1 MIAGGLG
8 GDWLLSSA
16 RTPDG
21 EAYGGTLTVEADDD
35 AWDCRWH
42 TNLPG
47 RPKMWGVG
55 ILDADRFVASRTVDA
70 KRTGESSPSP
80 GVVIYRPTGEGT
92 LPARWYHPDL
102 EGRLGTGLSTGGVPG
117 RLPGRYTADYETGAK
132 EPFETLAQVIS
143 GKSNPY
149 FVQWLLGTRPLYH
162 GIGLDIGNRFV
173 VGWADPQ
180 VAVEVLVYGTLR
192 DGEDFVLCGQWA
204 RIEHGGLGAET
215 AARA

>member
-47 RPKMWGVG
+47 RPKMRGVG

-92 LPARWYHPDL
+92 LPARWYHPDCQPAACRDDFPATTPPTMRRVRRSPSKHL
-102 EGRLGTGLSTGGVPG
+102 HRLSPESRTRILS
-117 RLPGRYTADYETGAK
+117 
-132 EPFETLAQVIS
+132 S
-143 GKSNPY
+143 GC
-149 FVQWLLGTRPLYH
+149 W
-162 GIGLDIGNRFV
+162 
-173 VGWADPQ
+173 
-180 VAVEVLVYGTLR
+180 
-192 DGEDFVLCGQWA
+192 
-204 RIEHGGLGAET
+204 EHGPSTMA
-215 AARA
+215 